1 MHAKSFP
8 EDYINIDN
16 AIPEII
22 SKELYEAAQARRRQN
37 KSRPGIYNG
46 KRQYLLTG
54 KIFCGHCGSA
64 MGGHTIT
71 PRKKSYSYY
80 GCLDK
85 DRTPAHKC
93 AQKQI
98 NTEIVDT
105 AVINKIKHTFLN
117 SEALLRIADKMR
129 QQYAT
134 LKDDVKDEIHAKT
147 SQMTDAIKRRNN
159 LYCLVEQGINDDYT
173 LGRISAV
180 NAEVE
185 KLKAQI
191 DNLKDKKNLKVLT
204 DEAIIK
210 AFKLFESKICSLD
223 TNSAK
228 KLLVELFLI
237 KVIVTDKNIEIILDA
252 DKITNMVMGQ

>member
-1 MHAKSFP
+1 MGIVGVPWEGTQSLPAK
-8 EDYINIDN
+8 NRN
-16 AIPEII
+16 
-22 SKELYEAAQARRRQN
+22 
-37 KSRPGIYNG
+37 
-46 KRQYLLTG
+46 
-54 KIFCGHCGSA
+54 
-64 MGGHTIT
+64 
-71 PRKKSYSYY
+71 SYY

-85 DRTPAHKC
+85 DRTPAHN
-93 AQKQI
+93 ARRSRLI
-98 NTEIVDT
+98 TEIVDT

-185 KLKAQI
+185 KLKARLTI
-191 DNLKDKKNLKVLT
+191 LK
-204 DEAIIK
+204 IK
-210 AFKLFESKICSLD
+210 EP
-223 TNSAK
+223 
-228 KLLVELFLI
+228 
-237 KVIVTDKNIEIILDA
+237 
-252 DKITNMVMGQ
+252 